1 MQFGNSLPDTYNI
14 HLAPP
19 SSCHYQSLK
28 YSQIIINPS
37 NILRSLS
44 IPQIFSDHYLP
55 SECFAF
61 DIAVN
66 TSATNGKAFC
76 PYYLPL
82 INYLNQE
89 ALGVP
94 LNFTY
99 ISESVLSQGGEPPK
113 GTGDAFRTSKSNIDC
128 PRRRG
133 LAWFSV
139 VSRRLRSGLPGWCR
153 HRVGRRVRETSLC
166 QRWPTWATPH
176 PFKS

>member
-1 MQFGNSLPDTYNI
+1 MSLP
-14 HLAPP
+14 
-19 SSCHYQSLK
+19 
-28 YSQIIINPS
+28 
-37 NILRSLS
+37 
-44 IPQIFSDHYLP
+44 IPQIFSDHYPP

-66 TSATNGKAFC
+66 TSATNGKGFC

-99 ISESVLSQGGEPPK
+99 ISESVLRSIPSAKEVSLRRVPATPSGRARATLTARGA
-113 GTGDAFRTSKSNIDC
+113 GDLHGSRCFPGDFALGSNIHAGG
-128 PRRRG
+128 R
-133 LAWFSV
+133 AE
-139 VSRRLRSGLPGWCR
+139 WCR
-153 HRVGRRVRETSLC
+153 QRVGRRVRETGLC
-166 QRWPTWATPH
+166 QRWPTWATTH